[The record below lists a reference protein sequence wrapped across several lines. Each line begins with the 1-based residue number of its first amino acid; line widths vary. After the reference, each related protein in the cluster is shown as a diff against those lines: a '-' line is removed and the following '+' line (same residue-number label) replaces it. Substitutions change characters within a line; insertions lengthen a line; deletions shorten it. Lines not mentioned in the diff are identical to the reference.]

1 MKGAILHCIRVVD
14 VVDANGHTLSATVLR
29 SKNIFNIFDLEDAHS
44 IVGDGRTL
52 CVLVA
57 HRLTCKQ
64 RSKVNW
70 VSRKGEVF
78 VLWYHKENITQG
90 WVRVKG
96 ELYKRDQKS

>member
-1 MKGAILHCIRVVD
+1 MKGAILHIIRVVD

-29 SKNIFNIFDLEDAHS
+29 SENIFNINDLEDAHS

-64 RSKVNW
+64 GSEVNW
-70 VSRKGEVF
+70 VSGKGEVF

-90 WVRVKG
+90 
-96 ELYKRDQKS
+96 